1 MQRFIIQSRQRFYST
16 TRSFA
21 QGFEAPKGS
30 RETPKIVAKR
40 RNPAT
45 SLPSHLGNSSNK
57 TTSTSPKKQHRDQ
70 LRLTRHHY
78 AQELLSK
85 HGERE
90 AVSATKRAENE
101 KQMQQEKQEAA
112 QERQE
117 ALEREALLVDMLKL
131 DLQEAEGAPVSAKRQ
146 AQRDDNRKQHEQSLR
161 DQRRKQLIKLY
172 SSADN
177 FVTLDN
183 LDAKIEEALNTKPHP
198 SYHTSLEEY
207 ILTSTSEAA
216 EVERRKEIIKET
228 MGL

>member
-1 MQRFIIQSRQRFYST
+1 MT
-16 TRSFA
+16 
-21 QGFEAPKGS
+21 
-30 RETPKIVAKR
+30 KR

-45 SLPSHLGNSSNK
+45 SLPSHLGNAESSSTK
-57 TTSTSPKKQHRDQ
+57 TTLNSPKKQHRDQ
-70 LRLTRHHY
+70 LRLTRHQY

-85 HGERE
+85 HGKRE
-90 AVSATKRAENE
+90 AVAATKRAENE

-112 QERQE
+112 QERQL
-117 ALEREALLVDMLKL
+117 ALEREAKLVDMLKL

-146 AQRDDNRKQHEQSLR
+146 AQRDQNRQQHEQFLR

-172 SSADN
+172 SSAEN